1 MRKNSSEF
9 VTSFASEAGTFRINK
24 DYFAYAE
31 MDDMACYITADGIDS
46 DEDINSAELVVN
58 FLFENLLKKPTM
70 SRARLKKYIMEAHKL
85 LNERSRSVRLK
96 TSLMVVLT
104 DYSKMIYASAGN
116 TRLYHF
122 RKGGMNFRSKDQSIA
137 QIMADAGQ
145 ITEEEIATHD
155 ERNNLTSYLGQS
167 KVFKP
172 FISRPYKLNDNDI
185 IFISTA
191 GFWENVQT
199 IDLVNS
205 LKDAKES
212 EDFIEILEDELL
224 SRQNKVVN
232 NYTMVA
238 IYANKVF
245 KENIKDDLRMKIA
258 KKAAKI
264 AIPIVIALVGL
275 LVFNTVQSSKAQKQV
290 VDLEEKGDKNIE
302 DESYEKALKNY
313 EEASSS
319 AEKVK
324 KKETRDRIKLKTG
337 ITNLIV
343 EGDNLL
349 ASSKY
354 EDAKDI
360 YIKART
366 QVEFELEEGKAKLIQ
381 NLDRKIDRTDD
392 FITVYNKSLEGDEEV
407 AEGDKIAA
415 KAEETED
422 NGAKKRYLNEA
433 NGKYK
438 DAIEIYTEAKSRSE
452 EIKYYDM
459 KKEMED
465 KIKDTE
471 DKIKDADD
479 KASEAGAA
487 AAKNDKA
494 KDLVK
499 KAEDYKKS
507 GDKKYNLKQYEEA
520 KIDYQYGLD
529 IYKEL
534 SDKYEQDTT
543 EKRSEIERIILGID
557 KKIEEQKAL
566 ENQQNST
573 PGVN

>member
-31 MDDMACYITADGIDS
+31 MDDMACYIAADGIDS

-70 SRARLKKYIMEAHKL
+70 SRAKLKRYIMEAHKL
-85 LNERSRSVRLK
+85 LNEKSRSVRLK

-155 ERNNLTSYLGQS
+155 ERNNLTCYLGQS

-191 GFWENVQT
+191 GFWENVQS

-238 IYANKVF
+238 IYAKKVF
-245 KENIKDDLRMKIA
+245 KENVKDDLRMKIA
-258 KKAAKI
+258 KKAVKI
-264 AIPIVIALVGL
+264 LIPIVVVVAGL
-275 LVFNTVQSSKAQKQV
+275 LIFNAVQSSKAQKLV
-290 VDLEEKGDKNIE
+290 VDLEEKGDNYIE

-313 EEASSS
+313 DEASNS
-319 AEKVK
+319 AKKVK
-324 KKETRDRIKLKTG
+324 NKQTRERIQLKQE

-343 EGDNLL
+343 EGDKSL
-349 ASSKY
+349 ATSKY
-354 EDAKDI
+354 DEAKDT

-366 QVEFELEEGKAKLIQ
+366 QVEFELEDGKAKLMQ
-381 NLDRKIDRTDD
+381 NLDKKIDRTDD
-392 FITVYNKSLEGDEEV
+392 FITVYNKSLDGDKEV

-422 NGAKKRYLNEA
+422 NGAKKKYLNEA
-433 NGKYK
+433 NEKYNN
-438 DAIEIYTEAKSRSE
+438 AIDIYTEAKSRSE

-465 KIKDTE
+465 KIKETE

-507 GDKKYNLKQYEEA
+507 GDRKYNLKQYEEA

-534 SDKYEQDTT
+534 SDKYEKDTT
-543 EKRSEIERIILGID
+543 EKRSEIERIILSIN

-566 ENQQNST
+566 ENQQKAA
-573 PGVN
+573 PAVN

>member
-9 VTSFASEAGTFRINK
+9 ITSFASEAGTFRINK

-31 MDDMACYITADGIDS
+31 MDDIACYIAADGIDS

-58 FLFENLLKKPTM
+58 FLFENLLKKPAM
-70 SRARLKKYIMEAHKL
+70 SRARLKRYIIEAHKL
-85 LNERSRSVRLK
+85 LNEKSRSVRLK
-96 TSLMVVLT
+96 ASLMVVLT

-122 RKGGMNFRSKDQSIA
+122 RKGGMNFRSKDHSIA

-145 ITEEEIATHD
+145 ITEEDIGTHD
-155 ERNNLTSYLGQS
+155 ERNNLTCYLGQS

-172 FISRPYKLNDNDI
+172 FISRPYKLNDNDVL
-185 IFISTA
+185 FISTV
-191 GFWENVQT
+191 GFWEHIQT

-212 EDFIEILEDELL
+212 ADFVEILEDELL

-232 NYTMVA
+232 NYTLVA
-238 IYANKVF
+238 IYAKKVF
-245 KENIKDDLRMKIA
+245 KENIKDDLRIKIA

-264 AIPIVIALVGL
+264 VIPVVVAVAGL
-275 LVFNTVQSSKAQKQV
+275 LIFNAVQSSNAQKLV
-290 VDLEEKGDKNIE
+290 VDLEEKGDNYIE

-313 EEASSS
+313 EEAAAS
-319 AEKVK
+319 AKKVK
-324 KKETRDRIKLKTG
+324 NVETRERIKVKQE
-337 ITNLIV
+337 IANLIV
-343 EGDNLL
+343 EGDKSL
-349 ASSKY
+349 AGSQY
-354 EDAKDI
+354 DEAKDM

-366 QVEFELEEGKAKLIQ
+366 QVEFELEDGKAKLMQ
-381 NLDRKIDRTDD
+381 NLDKKIDRTDD
-392 FITVYNKSLEGDEEV
+392 FITVYNKSLDGDEV
-407 AEGDKIAA
+407 VSEGDKIAA
-415 KAEETED
+415 KADDTED
-422 NGAKKRYLNEA
+422 NGAKKRFLIEA
-433 NGKYK
+433 NEKFK
-438 DAIEIYTEAKSRSE
+438 EAIRIYTEAKSLSE

-459 KKEMED
+459 KKEMEG
-465 KIKDTE
+465 KIKETE
-471 DKIKDADD
+471 DKIKDADN

-494 KDLVK
+494 KELAK

-507 GDKKYNLKQYEEA
+507 GDKKYNLKQYDEA

-534 SDKYEQDTT
+534 SDKYEKDTT
-543 EKRSEIERIILGID
+543 EKRSEIERIILAIN
-557 KKIEEQKAL
+557 KKIEEQKAQ
-566 ENQQNST
+566 ESQQKLT
-573 PGVN
+573 P